1 MFSRKK
7 KEKEQPVQ
15 AELPKAAPARKSGT
29 GIPSIISADLRI
41 LGNIVSDGIVDL
53 DGIVEGNVKC
63 HTVTVRKNGHIKGD
77 VIAEA
82 VHVYGRIQGLI
93 KARSVHFFKGCRA
106 EGVIMHESITI
117 EDGAFVD
124 GRFKRTED
132 LSLDEGDATA
142 DAATLP
148 ADEPKKLF
156 GPGSAGFDDS
166 EFKAPSFLSATE
178 EAPATALDDEA
189 EGEGEANGTGIKRKG
204 LKGNKREKQESVM
217 DNLRLISDIN

>member
-1 MFSRKK
+1 MIFSKK
-7 KEKEQPVQ
+7 KKDQAQPAQ
-15 AELPKAAPARKSGT
+15 PETQKPAPARKTGT
-29 GIPSIISADLRI
+29 GIPSIISADLKI
-41 LGNIVSDGIVDL
+41 LGNVVSDGIVDL

-77 VIAEA
+77 VVAEV

-124 GRFKRTED
+124 GRFKRTEN
-132 LSLDEGDATA
+132 LALDETAGDGV

-148 ADEPKKLF
+148 AEEPKKLF
-156 GPGSAGFDDS
+156 GPGSASFDDS
-166 EFKAPSFLSATE
+166 DFKSPSFTAENGDETADADASASTS
-178 EAPATALDDEA
+178 
-189 EGEGEANGTGIKRKG
+189 GSKG
-204 LKGNKREKQESVM
+204 LKGKKREKQESVM
-217 DNLRLISDIN
+217 DNLRLISDAS